1 MPTIAYL
8 ANQFPSPV
16 EPYVVDEILALR
28 KIGVEVV
35 PCSAWQPRPS
45 TDPRESLLARET
57 LCLMSSNW
65 RAMLYGA
72 WLCLCR
78 LPTLWDFLARVLFHG
93 PESPPRRLKA
103 LCHTALGAYAAHV
116 LAARGVHHIHVHHGY
131 FAAWVAMVA
140 ARLLGISYSMTLHGS
155 DLLVHNAYLD
165 VKLSQC
171 STCFTVSEYN
181 RKYIL
186 TRFPALTSTRVVV
199 QRLGVTP
206 PLPTYTH
213 LPTVTPSPCFVMLAV
228 GRLHPVK
235 NHAFLLKACSLL
247 KERGLDF
254 ICLIAGEG
262 PERPNL
268 QREVQKLDLK
278 REVKLLGHV
287 AHEALKQLYP
297 IVDLVVLT
305 SHSEGIPLTLMEAMA
320 CERLVLAPGI
330 TGIPELVI
338 DGETGFLYPAGSIT
352 TFAERVET
360 IHDSFSRLSSIRNSA
375 RKHVMTY
382 FNQAANLENFTSTLV
397 SQIPSSRQ
405 SYHAHPLLQQI

>member
-28 KIGVEVV
+28 KTGVEVV
-35 PCSAWQPRPS
+35 PCSAWQPPPS
-45 TDPRESLLARET
+45 TDPRQSLFARET
-57 LCLMSSNW
+57 LCLMSSKW
-65 RAMLYGA
+65 RVMLYGA

-93 PESPPRRLKA
+93 PESPWRRWKA

-116 LAARGVHHIHVHHGY
+116 LAGRGVHHIHVHHGY

-155 DLLVHNAYLD
+155 DLLVHDAYLD
-165 VKLSQC
+165 VKLSRC
-171 STCFTVSEYN
+171 RTCFTVSEYN

-206 PLPTYTH
+206 PLASYRQSP
-213 LPTVTPSPCFVMLAV
+213 PVTPSPCFVLLSV
-228 GRLHPVK
+228 GRLHWVK
-235 NHAFLLKACSLL
+235 NHAFLIKACSLL

-262 PERPNL
+262 PERANL
-268 QREVQKLDLK
+268 QRQIELSDLK

-287 AHEALKQLYP
+287 SHETLEQLYP
-297 IVDLVVLT
+297 IVDLVILT
-305 SHSEGIPLTLMEAMA
+305 SHSEGIPLTLMEAMV
-320 CERLVLAPGI
+320 CERVVLAPGI

-352 TFAERVET
+352 AFVQRVET
-360 IHDSFSRLSSIRNSA
+360 IHNSFSRLTSIRNSA
-375 RKHVMTY
+375 RRHVMTH

-405 SYHAHPLLQQI
+405 SYHAHPVLQQI

>member
-28 KIGVEVV
+28 QIGVEVV
-35 PCSAWQPRPS
+35 PCSAWQPPPS
-45 TDPRESLLARET
+45 TDPRQSLLARQT
-57 LCLMSSNW
+57 LCLMSSKW
-65 RAMLYGA
+65 RVMLYGA

-103 LCHTALGAYAAHV
+103 LCHTALGAYAAHL
-116 LAARGVHHIHVHHGY
+116 LAGRGVHHIHVHHGY

-155 DLLVHNAYLD
+155 DLLVHDAYLD

-171 STCFTVSEYN
+171 SKCFTVSEYN
-181 RKYIL
+181 RNYIL
-186 TRFPALTSTRVVV
+186 ARFPALTSTRVVM

-206 PLPTYTH
+206 SLPSHTH
-213 LPTVTPSPCFVMLAV
+213 VPAVTPSPCFVILAV
-228 GRLHPVK
+228 GRLHWVK
-235 NHAFLLKACSLL
+235 NHAFLVKACSLL

-262 PERPNL
+262 PERANL
-268 QREVQKLDLK
+268 QGQIEKLHLK

-287 AHEALKQLYP
+287 SHETLKQLYP

-305 SHSEGIPLTLMEAMA
+305 SHSEGIPLTLMEAMV

-352 TFAERVET
+352 AFAERVET
-360 IHDSFSRLSSIRNSA
+360 IHESFSRLTSIRNSA
-375 RKHVMTY
+375 RKHVITH
-382 FNQAANLENFTSTLV
+382 FNQAVNLENFTSTLV
-397 SQIPSSRQ
+397 SQIASSKQ
-405 SYHAHPLLQQI
+405 SYHAHPVLQQI